1 VNDASGLLA
10 RNLDLQAIDDLRF
23 EGCASGQVDFGLYG
37 GHLLGQG
44 VAAVH
49 RTVEAGRQLHSVHAY
64 FLRGGDGQQP
74 VEYVVELVRDGRA
87 FCTRRAVA
95 WQNGKPIFELL
106 ASFHSPEEGSGEY
119 AAEMPTDAGDPETSP
134 TFDEVIDE
142 VGPVFGD
149 EWSTTPKGFEVRIVH
164 APWAP
169 SGGSVDGGIDY
180 WFRVTDPLPEVP
192 GVHEA
197 VLAYVSDD
205 SIADNTLAPFGRLWG
220 GDGVVL
226 ASLDHAM
233 WFHRPA
239 DTTEWM
245 FASQRPVS
253 VSGSRGLAEMKIW
266 SQSGLLVASAAQEAL
281 VRF

>member
-1 VNDASGLLA
+1 MNDASGLLA

-119 AAEMPTDAGDPETSP
+119 AAEMPTDAGD
-134 TFDEVIDE
+134 IDE

-233 WFHRPA
+233 WFHRPLRA
-239 DTTEWM
+239 DEWLLYVQESPSAAGARS
-245 FASQRPVS
+245 FNNGTLYSEDGA
-253 VSGSRGLAEMKIW
+253 
-266 SQSGLLVASAAQEAL
+266 LVASVVQEGL
-281 VRF
+281 VRQRDMPV